1 MTILLTVNGKT
12 QGSPECKRLL
22 LFTTCLNICQ
32 TKPTY
37 NSSGSGDTSS
47 RGGRGHGDGGARTR
61 GRVGYFLVDP
71 VEEECDPGHDGGGSG
86 QTSLYAPGHDPDGV
100 VVVSVLEDDAA
111 PAVSVTSGVYRR

>member
-1 MTILLTVNGKT
+1 MG
-12 QGSPECKRLL
+12 
-22 LFTTCLNICQ
+22 
-32 TKPTY
+32 
-37 NSSGSGDTSS
+37 GDTSS

-111 PAVSVTSGVYRR
+111 PAVSVTRGVYRR